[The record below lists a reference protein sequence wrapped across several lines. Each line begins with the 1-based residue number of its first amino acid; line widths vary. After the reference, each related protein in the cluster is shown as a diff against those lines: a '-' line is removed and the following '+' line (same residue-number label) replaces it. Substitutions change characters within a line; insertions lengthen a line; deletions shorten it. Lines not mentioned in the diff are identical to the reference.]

1 MAKKF
6 RANLYMESAVRLID
20 RQLQA
25 VFLPNDYLWAG
36 GRYPTKIQ
44 PEDLP
49 DWYVHGYL
57 YKRHGYISAK
67 GIVDI
72 VYVPNY
78 FIVNHCHK
86 YDTIYVSYH
95 EKIVA
100 KPKDGAFWYEG
111 YDYAMDGFIGES
123 LIEKVKI
130 YSPDINTEEIMRE
143 LRMKEEWYRMRE
155 NECPLIITDRT
166 PIRIASARLSKP
178 WGLSLG
184 FNDSSYCMIDLRKLA
199 ERLPKAAEYAG
210 NFTVIDA
217 VKIDRY
223 GYNVTLPCGLC
234 LTAKE
239 CYAYKDTVGT

>member
-44 PEDLP
+44 PKDLP

-78 FIVNHCHK
+78 FIENHCHK

-100 KPKDGAFWYEG
+100 KPKDGSFWYEG
-111 YDYAMDGFIGES
+111 YDNAMDGVIGEA
-123 LIEKVKI
+123 LIKKVKI

-143 LRMKEEWYRMRE
+143 L
-155 NECPLIITDRT
+155 PLRT
-166 PIRIASARLSKP
+166 RLLLIRCRFLTHIVLSIPISSLSGKP
-178 WGLSLG
+178 
-184 FNDSSYCMIDLRKLA
+184 NLRHGRA
-199 ERLPKAAEYAG
+199 
-210 NFTVIDA
+210 N
-217 VKIDRY
+217 
-223 GYNVTLPCGLC
+223 LPCHGIYDGGRRSL
-234 LTAKE
+234 LMYDVRFRK
-239 CYAYKDTVGT
+239 